1 MNNLL
6 ATGFVLGLFLF
17 GCQKE
22 IDTQGPIIGVKIYNT
37 QNSYQGL
44 IKEWNDLGINMALVS
59 VDLAYDRSFRTLA
72 SKNDIQVF
80 VILPIFFNTEVL
92 QANPDW
98 YAIDQNGNKARKEW
112 VEFVSPSNDVYRKEK
127 IDFIKKV
134 IGDTKPDGISIDFI
148 RYFAY
153 WEKIYEDRSFNSIPN
168 TSFDSL
174 SLAAFQSDMNIQI
187 PDTLQVISQ
196 KANWILENH
205 EVSWTKW
212 KCKNI
217 TSMVEEIVK
226 SAKFIDSNLQIN
238 LHAVPWRNGDFNGA
252 IKKIV
257 GQDFGQLGL
266 HADFLSPMCYSHM
279 LKKES
284 DWVSTVVEDLS
295 RQSNGI
301 AILPSIQVK
310 EAYLSHPLTSE
321 EFEENIISALKS
333 PSVGVVFW
341 SWEHLID
348 SPAKKEI
355 LKKMTK
361 AL

>member
-6 ATGFVLGLFLF
+6 TIGFVLCLFLF
-17 GCQKE
+17 GCQNE
-22 IDTQGPIIGVKIYNT
+22 LDTQSPIIGVKIYNT
-37 QNSYQGL
+37 QSNYQGL
-44 IKEWNDLGINMALVS
+44 VEEWNDLGINTALVS
-59 VDLAYDRSFRTLA
+59 VDLAYDRSFRTLT

-80 VILPIFFNTEVL
+80 IILPIFFNSEVL
-92 QANPDW
+92 QENSDW
-98 YAIDQNGNKARKEW
+98 YAIDQNGNRAREEW
-112 VEFVSPSNDVYRKEK
+112 VEFVSPSNDVYRKQK

-134 IGDTKPDGISIDFI
+134 IRETRPDGISIDFI

-153 WEKIYEDRSFNSIPN
+153 WEKIYEDGSFSSIPN

-174 SLAAFQSDMNIQI
+174 SLAAFQSDMNFQI
-187 PDTLQVISQ
+187 PDTLQAISQ

-205 EVSWTKW
+205 EMSWTNW

-217 TSMVEEIVK
+217 TSMVEDIVE

-257 GQDFGQLGL
+257 GQDFAQLG
-266 HADFLSPMCYSHM
+266 HYADFISPMCYSHM
-279 LKKES
+279 LKKEPG
-284 DWVSTVVEDLS
+284 WVSSVVEDLKL
-295 RQSNGI
+295 QSNGS

-310 EAYLSHPLTSE
+310 EAYLSHPLTNK
-321 EFEENIISALKS
+321 EFEQNIISALEP
-333 PSVGVVFW
+333 PSEGVVLW
-341 SWEHLID
+341 SWEHLMD

-355 LKKMTK
+355 LKKMTG